1 MLTMPADE
9 PLWGSSVSGLTIA
22 GILNVTADSFSDGN
36 RYLDP
41 RAAIEKGLNLIAE
54 GADMVDIGAESSNPD
69 GEKISAAEEIRRLT
83 PVIEG
88 LKEKGVRVSVDTYKP
103 EVMEHALALGVDM
116 INDITGLRD
125 PASVEVVRKARVPVV
140 IMFARNTGP
149 HAERTFR
156 DAATVMVEIE
166 QFFTERL
173 RTLHESGIP
182 DDLVLIDPGMGLF
195 LGGTPEPS
203 LTVLRHLEEL
213 KRFGREIYLSASRK
227 SFIGRVLNR
236 SVHERGIGTLAV
248 ELWAYWHGVRHIRT
262 HEPQPLREAVRM
274 IQAIEHAA

>member
-1 MLTMPADE
+1 M
-9 PLWGSSVSGLTIA
+9 SRLTIA
-22 GILNVTADSFSDGN
+22 GILNVTTDSFSDGN

-41 RAAIEKGLNLIAE
+41 HAAIEKGLSLIAE
-54 GADMVDIGAESSNPD
+54 GADLVDIGAESSNPD
-69 GEKISAAEEIRRLT
+69 GEKIPAAEEIRRLT

-103 EVMEHALALGVDM
+103 EVMAHVISLGVDM
-116 INDITGLRD
+116 INDITGLRN
-125 PASVEVVRKARVPVV
+125 PASVEVIRNARVPVV
-140 IMFARNTGP
+140 VMFARNTGP

-156 DAATVMVEIE
+156 DPATVMAEIDR
-166 QFFTERL
+166 FFTERL

-203 LTVLRHLEEL
+203 LTVLRHLDEL

-236 SVHERGIGTLAV
+236 PIHERGVGTLAV
-248 ELWAYWHGVRHIRT
+248 ELWAYWHGVSYIRT
-262 HEPQPLREAVRM
+262 HQPQPLREAVRI
-274 IQAIEHAA
+274 IQAIEQAA